1 MSNVFNVNSGQE
13 CQIHVELI
21 SMSITDFTYSQV
33 GLTRPRSWSRH
44 VLTQLPICCQHHL
57 VCLFVWCCI
66 NALYGSVGHTGSK
79 TKQSIWLFC
88 FFSVTLCFFF
98 SFLFIVCSCSE
109 IFFLKFIPRSFR
121 LFWLMAVAG
130 VSDKK
135 SGTRF
140 CFVPIEAFPFTFPFR
155 WGVCQSPSVC
165 GLFWQKYE
173 ASCGTFCL
181 FVSSFLLSKFKISLY
196 LFRKTGRDPWA
207 NAAEERLLLQS
218 VS

>member
-44 VLTQLPICCQHHL
+44 VLTQLPICCQHHF

-79 TKQSIWLFC
+79 TKQSIWFFFLSVCVLFC
-88 FFSVTLCFFF
+88 FSLFAVALTLPFSNLFPDPVGCFDWWIWRG
-98 SFLFIVCSCSE
+98 SQTKEWHLFLFR
-109 IFFLKFIPRSFR
+109 PHR
-121 LFWLMAVAG
+121 G
-130 VSDKK
+130 
-135 SGTRF
+135 
-140 CFVPIEAFPFTFPFR
+140 FPLTFPFR
-155 WGVCQSPSVC
+155 WGVCQSMSVC

-173 ASCGTFCL
+173 TSCAH
-181 FVSSFLLSKFKISLY
+181 FVSLCLHFYYQIS
-196 LFRKTGRDPWA
+196 
-207 NAAEERLLLQS
+207 N
-218 VS
+218 

>member
-79 TKQSIWLFC
+79 TKQSIWVFFAVSLCLFV
-88 FFSVTLCFFF
+88 F
-98 SFLFIVCSCSE
+98 FIVCSCSDVT
-109 IFFLKFIPRSFR
+109 FLKFIPWSCR
-121 LFWLMAVAG
+121 LFWLMDMAG
-130 VSDKK
+130 VSEKRVTPV
-135 SGTRF
+135 SVSSTSRLSLHIPFQMRCVSVNECLRF
-140 CFVPIEAFPFTFPFR
+140 VLTKIWNQLC
-155 WGVCQSPSVC
+155 
-165 GLFWQKYE
+165 
-173 ASCGTFCL
+173 TFCL
-181 FVSSFLLSKFKISLY
+181 FVSSFLSSNFKLIFTS
-196 LFRKTGRDPWA
+196 FGKRDGIL
-207 NAAEERLLLQS
+207 ELTLLRNGCFFSQS
-218 VS
+218 VN

>member
-79 TKQSIWLFC
+79 TKQSI
-88 FFSVTLCFFF
+88 CFFF
-98 SFLFIVCSCSE
+98 CQFV
-109 IFFLKFIPRSFR
+109 
-121 LFWLMAVAG
+121 
-130 VSDKK
+130 
-135 SGTRF
+135 F
-140 CFVPIEAFPFTFPFR
+140 CFVFHCLQLLWRYLSQIYSLILSAVLIDGYGGGLRQKSDTCFCFVHIEAFPSHSLSDE
-155 WGVCQSPSVC
+155 VCVSQWVFAVC
-165 GLFWQKYE
+165 FDKNMKP
-173 ASCGTFCL
+173 A
-181 FVSSFLLSKFKISLY
+181 VHILSLCVIIFIIKFQINLY
-196 LFRKTGRDPWA
+196 LFRKTGWDPWA
-207 NAAEERLLLQS
+207 NTAEERLLLQS